1 MEILLTTAAILTIL
15 VISILVGTGGRPMKF
30 FTAFGETLATLAKN
44 KAPIFFVLLATVVSL
59 GFVYLIFIYPQ
70 ATAGIEQPIAFS
82 HRVHA
87 GHKAIDCRFC
97 HPYVERSTYPGV
109 PPVEKCLFCHDYIIA
124 NHPEIQKEHEYFDT
138 NTPTPWR
145 KVNYVPEHVLF
156 NHQRHIRK
164 EIDCEACHGRVE
176 AMDRVIGRNFKMGF
190 CLECHRERNANIGCW
205 LACHN

>member
-1 MEILLTTAAILTIL
+1 MEILLITAAVLTIL
-15 VISILVGTGGRPMKF
+15 VTSILVGTGGRPVKF
-30 FTAFGETLATLAKN
+30 LTAFGQTMRVIGRN
-44 KAPIFFVLLATVVSL
+44 KAPFFYVLLAIMVSL
-59 GFVYLIFIYPQ
+59 GFVYLIFIYPR

-97 HPYVERSTYPGV
+97 HPYVKRSKYPGV
-109 PPVEKCLFCHDYIIA
+109 PPVEKCLFCHDHIIA
-124 NHPEIQKEHEYFDT
+124 NHPEIKKEHEYFDT

-164 EIDCEACHGRVE
+164 EIDCEACHGRVQ
-176 AMDRVIGRNFKMGF
+176 AMDRVIGRDFKMGF
-190 CLECHRERNANIGCW
+190 CLECHRQRNANIGCW

>member
-1 MEILLTTAAILTIL
+1 MEILLITAAVLTIM
-15 VISILVGTGGRPMKF
+15 VISILVGTGGRPVKF
-30 FTAFGETLATLAKN
+30 FTAFGDTLRVIGQN
-44 KAPIFFVLLATVVSL
+44 KVPIFYVLLAIVVSL
-59 GFVYLIFIYPQ
+59 GFVYLIFIFPH

-97 HPYVERSTYPGV
+97 HPYVKRSTYPGV
-109 PPVEKCLFCHDYIIA
+109 PPVEKCLFCHDHIIA
-124 NHPEIQKEHEYFDT
+124 NHPEIKKEHEYFDT

-145 KVNYVPEHVLF
+145 KVNYVPEHVFF

-164 EIDCEACHGRVE
+164 EIDCEACHGRVQ
-176 AMDRVIGRNFKMGF
+176 AMDRVIGRDFKMGF
-190 CLECHRERNANIGCW
+190 CLECHRDRNANIGCW

>member
-1 MEILLTTAAILTIL
+1 MEILLITAAVLTIL
-15 VISILVGTGGRPMKF
+15 VISILVGTGGRPVKF
-30 FTAFGETLATLAKN
+30 FTAFGDTLRVISQN
-44 KAPIFFVLLATVVSL
+44 KAPVFYVLLAIVVSL
-59 GFVYLIFIYPQ
+59 GFVYLIFIYPH

-97 HPYVERSTYPGV
+97 HPYVKRSTYPGV
-109 PPVEKCLFCHDYIIA
+109 PPVEKCLFCHDHIIA
-124 NHPEIQKEHEYFDT
+124 NHPEIKKEHEYFDT

-145 KVNYVPEHVLF
+145 KVNYVPEHVFF

-164 EIDCEACHGRVE
+164 EIDCEACHGRVQ
-176 AMDRVIGRNFKMGF
+176 AMDRVIGRDFKMGF
-190 CLECHRERNANIGCW
+190 CLECHRDRNANIGCW

>member
-1 MEILLTTAAILTIL
+1 MEILLITAAVLTIL
-15 VISILVGTGGRPMKF
+15 VISILVGTGGRPVKF
-30 FTAFGETLATLAKN
+30 FTAFGDTLRVIGQN
-44 KAPIFFVLLATVVSL
+44 KAPIFYVLLAIVVSL
-59 GFVYLIFIYPQ
+59 GFVYLIFIFPH

-97 HPYVERSTYPGV
+97 HPYVKRSTYPGV
-109 PPVEKCLFCHDYIIA
+109 PPVEKCLFCHDHIIA
-124 NHPEIQKEHEYFDT
+124 NHPEIKKEHEYFDT

-145 KVNYVPEHVLF
+145 KVNYVPEHVFF

-164 EIDCEACHGRVE
+164 EIDCEACHGRVQ
-176 AMDRVIGRNFKMGF
+176 AMDRVIGRDFKMGF
-190 CLECHRERNANIGCW
+190 CLECHRDRNANIGCW

>member
-1 MEILLTTAAILTIL
+1 
-15 VISILVGTGGRPMKF
+15 
-30 FTAFGETLATLAKN
+30 
-44 KAPIFFVLLATVVSL
+44 VVSL
-59 GFVYLIFIYPQ
+59 GFVYLIFIFPH

-97 HPYVERSTYPGV
+97 HPYVKRSTYPGV
-109 PPVEKCLFCHDYIIA
+109 PPVEKCLFCHDHIIA
-124 NHPEIQKEHEYFDT
+124 NHPEIKKEHEYFDT

-145 KVNYVPEHVLF
+145 KVNYVPEHVFF

-164 EIDCEACHGRVE
+164 EIDCEACHGRVQ
-176 AMDRVIGRNFKMGF
+176 AMDRVIGRDFKMGF
-190 CLECHRERNANIGCW
+190 CLECHRDRNANIGCW

>member
-1 MEILLTTAAILTIL
+1 MEILLITAAVLTIL
-15 VISILVGTGGRPMKF
+15 VISILVGTGGRPLKF
-30 FTAFGETLATLAKN
+30 FTAFGDTLRVISQN
-44 KAPIFFVLLATVVSL
+44 KAPVFYVLLAIVVSL
-59 GFVYLIFIYPQ
+59 GFVYLIFIYPH

-97 HPYVERSTYPGV
+97 HPYVKRSTYPGV
-109 PPVEKCLFCHDYIIA
+109 PPVEKCLFCHDHIIA
-124 NHPEIQKEHEYFDT
+124 NHPEIKKEHEYFDT

-145 KVNYVPEHVLF
+145 KVNYVPEHVFF

-164 EIDCEACHGRVE
+164 EIDCEACHGRVQ
-176 AMDRVIGRNFKMGF
+176 AMDRVIGRDFKMGF
-190 CLECHRERNANIGCW
+190 CLECHRDRNANIGCW

>member
-1 MEILLTTAAILTIL
+1 M
-15 VISILVGTGGRPMKF
+15 VISILVGTGGRPVKF
-30 FTAFGETLATLAKN
+30 FTAFGDTLRVIGQN
-44 KAPIFFVLLATVVSL
+44 KVPIFYVLLAIVVSL
-59 GFVYLIFIYPQ
+59 GFVYLIFIFPH

-97 HPYVERSTYPGV
+97 HPYVKRSTYPGV
-109 PPVEKCLFCHDYIIA
+109 PPVEKCLFCHDHIIA
-124 NHPEIQKEHEYFDT
+124 NHPEIKKEHEYFDT

-145 KVNYVPEHVLF
+145 KVNYVPEHVFF

-164 EIDCEACHGRVE
+164 EIDCEACHGRVQ
-176 AMDRVIGRNFKMGF
+176 AMDRVIGRDFKMGF
-190 CLECHRERNANIGCW
+190 CLECHRDRNANIGCW

>member
-1 MEILLTTAAILTIL
+1 MEILLITAAVLTIL
-15 VISILVGTGGRPMKF
+15 VISILVGTGGRPVKF
-30 FTAFGETLATLAKN
+30 FTAFGDTLRVIGQN
-44 KAPIFFVLLATVVSL
+44 KAPIFYVLLAIVVSL
-59 GFVYLIFIYPQ
+59 GFVYLIFIFPH

-97 HPYVERSTYPGV
+97 HPYVKRSTYPGV
-109 PPVEKCLFCHDYIIA
+109 PPVEKCLFCHDHIIA
-124 NHPEIQKEHEYFDT
+124 NHPEIKKEHEYFDT

-145 KVNYVPEHVLF
+145 KVNYVPEHVFF

-164 EIDCEACHGRVE
+164 EIDCEACHGRVQ
-176 AMDRVIGRNFKMGF
+176 AMDRVIGRDFKMGF
-190 CLECHRERNANIGCW
+190 CLECHRQRNANIGCW